1 MEKDYF
7 AEEVGGQKDYFSDEV
22 IGKTKEKMVGSVFG
36 KVSESA
42 YNKGERNVLGNVFER
57 PGAAIRSALQGKGY
71 VEGAVNPTNVPKFQ
85 DQILDAYYKKTP
97 NFPFKQTLGN
107 IPSAIGLA
115 ADTLTEPANVI
126 PMVAGMSPTVQ
137 SAGKA
142 IGATKPAQAFSQFL
156 NKERQVIDVSKN
168 MPKLMT
174 DNWLV
179 NKAKNV
185 KTAVDE
191 TVQGLKTQFSNLFKP
206 HNDLVVPA
214 EQLKAI
220 PTTLL
225 DDMGIKDGAT
235 VGQLWDA
242 RDNLLTQISDATW
255 AKSDNL
261 KRLKLK
267 EEDLTNA
274 ISKIKAVVLN
284 SVPKETRQ
292 ALLELDPKYT
302 EVMHLGKKLIRT
314 VYEPST
320 DTYKTGSLVNVYAG
334 KKNAG
339 ARDAFKRFTDYNE
352 KIGQVTKDINK
363 YVGRQNTKS
372 FVKKNL
378 GRVVGGSLIGWGAYE
393 GGKRLVGGE

>member
-22 IGKTKEKMVGSVFG
+22 IGKTKEKMVGSIFG

-57 PGAAIRSALQGKGY
+57 PGAAIRSAIQGKGY
-71 VEGAVNPTNVPKFQ
+71 AAGAVNPTNVPKFQ

-126 PMVAGMSPTVQ
+126 PLVAGMSPTVQ

-142 IGATKPAQAFSQFL
+142 IGATEPAQAFSRFL

-185 KTAVDE
+185 KSAVDE
-191 TVQGLKTQFSNLFKP
+191 TVQGLKTQFGKLFEP
-206 HNDLVVPA
+206 HNNLAVPA
-214 EQLKAI
+214 EQLKTI
-220 PTTLL
+220 PATLL
-225 DDMGIKDGAT
+225 DDLGVKDGAT

-242 RDNLLTQISDATW
+242 RDTLLTQINDATW
-255 AKSDNL
+255 NKSDNL
-261 KRLKLK
+261 KRLRLK

-274 ISKIKAVVLN
+274 VQKIKAVVLN

-302 EVMHLGKKLIRT
+302 EVMHLGKKLLRT
-314 VYEPST
+314 VYDPST
-320 DTYKTGSLVNVYAG
+320 DTYKTGSLVSVYKG
-334 KKNAG
+334 KTNAG

-352 KIGQVTKDINK
+352 KIGQVTKDIKK
-363 YVGRQNTKS
+363 YVGRQNTKKII
-372 FVKKNL
+372 KKTL
-378 GRVVGGSLIGWGAYE
+378 PWIAGAAAGMGGISYGI
-393 GGKRLVGGE
+393 KQIGGE

>member
-22 IGKTKEKMVGSVFG
+22 IGKTKEKMVGSIFG

-42 YNKGERNVLGNVFER
+42 YNKGERNIIGNVFER
-57 PGAAIRSALQGKGY
+57 PGAAIRSAIQGKGY
-71 VEGAVNPTNVPKFQ
+71 AAGAINPTNVPKFQ

-126 PMVAGMSPTVQ
+126 PLVAGMSPTVQ

-142 IGATKPAQAFSQFL
+142 IGATEPAQAFARFL

-185 KTAVDE
+185 KSAVDE
-191 TVQGLKTQFSNLFKP
+191 TVQGLKTQFGKLFEP
-206 HNDLVVPA
+206 HNNIAVPA
-214 EQLKAI
+214 EQLKTI
-220 PTTLL
+220 PATLL
-225 DDMGIKDGAT
+225 DDLGVKDGAT

-242 RDNLLTQISDATW
+242 RDTLLTQINDATW
-255 AKSDNL
+255 NKSDNL

-274 ISKIKAVVLN
+274 VQKIKAVVLN

-314 VYEPST
+314 VYEPTT
-320 DTYKTGSLVNVYAG
+320 DTYKTGSLVNVYKG
-334 KKNAG
+334 KTNAG

-352 KIGQVTKDINK
+352 KIGQVTKDIKK
-363 YVGRQNTKS
+363 YVGRQNTK
-372 FVKKNL
+372 KL
-378 GRVVGGSLIGWGAYE
+378 AGRVIGGGILTGVGYGL
-393 GGKRLVGGE
+393 GKKALEQLSSGE